1 MIFIRSLLITGI
13 ISVLIGFALRNIF
26 GFWEAL
32 TLAFV
37 TQFIF
42 SFIFSSF
49 KINRVQNLT
58 DEFETE
64 LQQLLDL
71 NEISIPCPCGNYT
84 YTDNIFLNMENTF
97 TCEKCNNTFK
107 LIINVTPTLVTEV
120 VDVGQAVTD
129 LTRDVKDIEITSEY
143 KQGTEL

>member
-1 MIFIRSLLITGI
+1 M
-13 ISVLIGFALRNIF
+13 
-26 GFWEAL
+26 
-32 TLAFV
+32 
-37 TQFIF
+37 
-42 SFIFSSF
+42 
-49 KINRVQNLT
+49 QNLT

-97 TCEKCNNTFK
+97 TCEKCNNAFK

-129 LTRDVKDIEITSEY
+129 LTRDVKDVEITSEY

>member
-71 NEISIPCPCGNYT
+71 NEISIPT
-84 YTDNIFLNMENTF
+84 
-97 TCEKCNNTFK
+97 
-107 LIINVTPTLVTEV
+107 
-120 VDVGQAVTD
+120 
-129 LTRDVKDIEITSEY
+129 
-143 KQGTEL
+143 

>member
-97 TCEKCNNTFK
+97 TCEKCNNAFK

-129 LTRDVKDIEITSEY
+129 LTRDVKDVEITSEY